1 MRKKEKIRTRVVDN
15 KVVKS
20 VVVYSMLDD
29 DGEVIRKA
37 DFPFPNGEQTKE
49 TIVLLDLEQLED
61 ALF

>member
-15 KVVKS
+15 KVVKN

-37 DFPFPNGEQTKE
+37 DFPFPNGKQTE
-49 TIVLLDLEQLED
+49 EVVVLLDLDSLED

>member
-37 DFPFPNGEQTKE
+37 DFPFPPPAFP
-49 TIVLLDLEQLED
+49 LSS
-61 ALF
+61 